1 MNFDLFQTCS
11 RLCPSWLSS
20 QPAAACT
27 GKRSAA
33 CWMNAWPSF
42 TPTWTE
48 DLPTLRGSCRAGCPC
63 PASGRSLT
71 HLHAVQFCV
80 CTQGEDDTGFNLTRQ
95 IKKKKKTGKKRWHH
109 TGKRNTRGIQCD
121 MMQTAQYCLEI
132 FTSVFLF
139 VCCLGRGTELTER
152 SRTSSTKWFRNGGA
166 LKRKQ
171 MTSCRPSWTPHTSK
185 VTSAAQNKR

>member
-63 PASGRSLT
+63 PASGTSLT
-71 HLHAVQFCV
+71 HLHAVQCCV

-95 IKKKKKTGKKRWHH
+95 IKKKKNWKKKMASHRQKKYQRDSMWYDANS
-109 TGKRNTRGIQCD
+109 TILFGNI
-121 MMQTAQYCLEI
+121 YC
-132 FTSVFLF
+132 FF
-139 VCCLGRGTELTER
+139 VCLLFRKRDRAHREIKNIFYKVIQKRR
-152 SRTSSTKWFRNGGA
+152 SSEEKADDILQTFMDSTYK
-166 LKRKQ
+166 
-171 MTSCRPSWTPHTSK
+171 
-185 VTSAAQNKR
+185 

>member
-11 RLCPSWLSS
+11 RLCPNWLSS

-71 HLHAVQFCV
+71 HLHAVQCCV

-95 IKKKKKTGKKRWHH
+95 IKKKKKNWKKKMASHRQKKYQRDSMWYDANS
-109 TGKRNTRGIQCD
+109 TILFGNIYLC
-121 MMQTAQYCLEI
+121 
-132 FTSVFLF
+132 FF
-139 VCCLGRGTELTER
+139 VCLLFRKRDRAHREIKNIFYKVIQKRR
-152 SRTSSTKWFRNGGA
+152 SSEEKADDILQTFMDSTYK
-166 LKRKQ
+166 
-171 MTSCRPSWTPHTSK
+171 
-185 VTSAAQNKR
+185 